1 MFALTGR
8 AVVAAA
14 GTAAT
19 AIDERASGMSFPAIE
34 AEGLRKSFGDV
45 TALDGLSLTA
55 PAGSVLGLLGPN
67 GSGKTTTVSILST
80 SLRPD
85 GGRATVRGL
94 DVVADAPRVR
104 QVIGFAGQFAAV
116 DPNLTGREN
125 LTLIGRLSRVGR
137 GQSRVRAGELLDSFG
152 LSAAADRLVRTYSG
166 GMRRRLDVAA
176 ALLHRPP
183 VLFLDEPTTG
193 LDPESRFAL
202 WDTVRALAGSG
213 TTVLLTTQ
221 YLEEADALADQ
232 IVMISA
238 GKVADT
244 GTPAQLKAR
253 FGTVVFRLDFDGQGA
268 AETARTVLAAAG
280 YQPTRDSATVH
291 VRSATGSGEL
301 TRVLRALDGQAPD
314 PVAVAVREPTLDDVF
329 LSLTGASGPQS
340 APGGGTPTAIKEEG
354 AAA

>member
-1 MFALTGR
+1 M
-8 AVVAAA
+8 
-14 GTAAT
+14 
-19 AIDERASGMSFPAIE
+19 SGPAIE
-34 AEGLRKSFGDV
+34 ADGLRKAFGDV
-45 TALDGLSLTA
+45 TALDGLSLSA
-55 PAGSVLGLLGPN
+55 FAGSVLGLLGPN

-85 GGRATVRGL
+85 GGRAAVRGL
-94 DVVADAPRVR
+94 DVVADAARVR
-104 QVIGFAGQFAAV
+104 RVIGFAGQFAAV

-137 GQSRVRAGELLDSFG
+137 QQSRVRAGELLDSFG

-202 WDTVRALAGSG
+202 WDAVRELARNG

-232 IVMISA
+232 IVVISE
-238 GKVADT
+238 GRIADT
-244 GTPAQLKAR
+244 GTPAQLKSR
-253 FGTVVFRLDFDGQGA
+253 FGTVVFQLGFDGQAGA
-268 AETARTVLAAAG
+268 QTVETVLVAAG
-280 YQPTRDSATVH
+280 YRPTRDGAGIQ
-291 VRSATGSGEL
+291 VRSAAGSGEL
-301 TRVLRALDGQAPD
+301 TGILRALEGRAPD
-314 PVAVAVREPTLDDVF
+314 PLTVAVREPTLDDVF
-329 LSLTGASGPQS
+329 LSLTGGAGK
-340 APGGGTPTAIKEEG
+340 GGVA
-354 AAA
+354 